1 MLQQFYSIKKITIK
15 GRSLV
20 KTYSSD
26 SNTKKYRGKT
36 SVFYAVKD
44 YFLSPFTAGVFGFI
58 AFFCILIVTK
68 FFSYLIGSHDTLAL
82 DWNDA
87 FLSSIGF
94 ILVFLIR
101 FLENFNQEGS

>member
-1 MLQQFYSIKKITIK
+1 MKSFSAN
-15 GRSLV
+15 
-20 KTYSSD
+20 SD
-26 SNTKKYRGKT
+26 GKKYKNKT
-36 SVFYAVKD
+36 TILYAVKD
-44 YFLSPFTAGVFGFI
+44 YILSPFAAGLFGFI

-68 FFSYLIGSHDTLAL
+68 FFSYMIGSHENLSL

-101 FLENFNQEGS
+101 FLENFKEEES

>member
-1 MLQQFYSIKKITIK
+1 MKS
-15 GRSLV
+15 
-20 KTYSSD
+20 YSSD
-26 SNTKKYRGKT
+26 SDSKKYNGKN
-36 SVFYAVKD
+36 SIFYAVKD
-44 YFLSPFTAGVFGFI
+44 YILSPFAAGVFGFI

-68 FFSYLIGSHDTLAL
+68 FFSYLIGSHETLAL

-101 FLENFNQEGS
+101 FLENFKEEGS